1 MSNLLDNSRN
11 KINKIDEKLANLF
24 KERMEVVN
32 GIAQYKKENNLPI
45 LVAGREREIIYS
57 VTKDMD
63 DQMAEYTKIL
73 YTTMFDLSKAYQE
86 HTVVGVHPLQT
97 KITNTILNT
106 NKTFP
111 KSAIV
116 ACQGIEGANSSTACD
131 KIFSRASITY
141 FNDFE
146 GVFKAVDQGL
156 CDYGI
161 LPIENSLHGSVTG
174 VYDLMSKYDFQIVRS
189 VKVKIQHTLLAK
201 KGTDI
206 KNVKEIYSHPQAL
219 AQCND
224 FFKEH
229 KSFSPCNYANTGMA
243 AEMVANS
250 NRDDI
255 AAIADE
261 GCAQLYNLEI
271 IKSDIQNSD
280 NNHTRFICISK
291 KAEIYPGAD
300 KVSLMFT
307 ISHQPG
313 SLYNIISKF
322 SAIGVNM
329 SKLESRPIPGKDFEF
344 MFYVDFDADI
354 TEVNI
359 QKLITQIQ
367 SNCKKFSYLGS
378 YKEV

>member
-1 MSNLLDNSRN
+1 MSNILESSRE
-11 KINKIDEKLANLF
+11 KINKIDEKVVNLF
-24 KERMEVVN
+24 IERMEVVSN
-32 GIAQYKKENNLPI
+32 IAKYKKENNLPI
-45 LVAGREREIIYS
+45 FVAGREREVIYNI
-57 VTKDMD
+57 TKDMD

-73 YTTMFDLSKAYQE
+73 YATMFDLSRAYQE
-86 HTVVGVHPLQT
+86 HTVIGSDALQE
-97 KITNTILNT
+97 KIVQTIKDT

-111 KSAIV
+111 KSATV
-116 ACQGIEGANSSTACD
+116 ACQGIEGANSSNACD

-146 GVFKAVDQGL
+146 GVFKAVEQGL

-174 VYDLMSKYDFQIVRS
+174 VYDLMGKYDFQIVRS
-189 VKVKIQHTLLAK
+189 VKIKIQHTLLAK
-201 KGTDI
+201 KGTDLKGI
-206 KNVKEIYSHPQAL
+206 KEVYSHPQAL
-219 AQCND
+219 AQCSD
-224 FFKEH
+224 LFK
-229 KSFSPCNYANTGMA
+229 SNAGLSPYNYANTSMA

-250 NRDDI
+250 DRNDI

-261 GCAQLYNLEI
+261 GCADLYNLEV
-271 IKSDIQNSD
+271 IKTDIQNSD

-300 KVSLMFT
+300 KISLMFT
-307 ISHQPG
+307 VSHKPG

-329 SKLESRPIPGKDFEF
+329 SKIESRPIPGKDFEF

-354 TEVNI
+354 TETNI
-359 QKLITQIQ
+359 QKLITQIRN
-367 SNCKKFSYLGS
+367 NCQKFAYLGS

>member
-1 MSNLLDNSRN
+1 MSDLLKKSREE
-11 KINKIDEKLANLF
+11 IDEIDKNLAELF
-24 KERMEVVN
+24 TKRMNIVN
-32 GIAQYKKENNLPI
+32 NIAQHKKENNLPI

-57 VTKDMD
+57 VTKNMD

-86 HTVVGVHPLQT
+86 HTVTGESDLQK
-97 KITNTILNT
+97 KITQTLLDT
-106 NKTFP
+106 NKKFP
-111 KSAIV
+111 KSAVV

-206 KNVKEIYSHPQAL
+206 NNVKEIYSHPQAL
-219 AQCND
+219 AQCSD
-224 FFKEH
+224 FFKENS
-229 KSFSPCNYANTGMA
+229 KFTPCNYANTGMA
-243 AEMVANS
+243 AEMIS
-250 NRDDI
+250 KSSRDDI

-261 GCAQLYNLEI
+261 GCADLYNLEI
-271 IKSDIQNSD
+271 IKSDVQNSD

-291 KAEIYPGAD
+291 KAEIYPAAD
-300 KVSLMFT
+300 KISLMFT
-307 ISHQPG
+307 ISHKPG

-322 SAIGVNM
+322 SALGVNM
-329 SKLESRPIPGKDFEF
+329 SKLESRPIPGKNFEF

-354 TEVNI
+354 TEINI

-367 SNCKKFSYLGS
+367 HNCQKFVYLGS